1 MLFHRKGLNLVSV
14 TRLIALKY
22 FSPQLQAGG
31 VYETTDPKAADM
43 LVAAGLMRRADET
56 AAPVPPADTTEP
68 VDQTQKPAPRRATTY
83 RTRQLTAGADA

>member
-1 MLFHRKGLNLVSV
+1 MSV

-31 VYETTDPKAADM
+31 VYETADPKAADM
-43 LVAAGLMRRADET
+43 LVAAGLMRRVDET
-56 AAPVPPADTTEP
+56 VPPVPPVPPSDATES
-68 VDQTQKPAPRRATTY
+68 VDQAQKPTPRRATTY